1 MKHLKKNRKFGRT
14 ADYRKA
20 FLSNLANSLILKERI
35 KTTEAR
41 AKEIRPIIEKMISVA
56 KKETVANRRLLL
68 RKLAIKPVSKLFKE
82 LAPRFKERHGG
93 YLRILKIANRKN
105 DGAKMAFIE
114 FVK

>member
-1 MKHLKKNRKFGRT
+1 MTKKALKN
-14 ADYRKA
+14 
-20 FLSNLANSLILKERI
+20 
-35 KTTEAR
+35 
-41 AKEIRPIIEKMISVA
+41 
-56 KKETVANRRLLL
+56 
-68 RKLAIKPVSKLFKE
+68 LAIKPVNKLFKD